1 MKNKILLLNKNKG
14 SSSNY
19 QLQLIKKTL
28 SFDKLDKFEH
38 WMEDKL
44 NGAHE
49 YFLIRALFCENQVCD
64 LILNQDIAKK
74 EIQKN
79 FENTSNI
86 LNKLETK
93 GNFTLVSYFETMH
106 YLQNMLLR
114 DTDMMSMSFP
124 LEVRVPF
131 MDHNLVEFMFGLPEK
146 NKKLTGTPKSLLVDS
161 LKKYLPNSL
170 VFRQKM
176 GFTMPFELWMRDKLK
191 AEIESV
197 LLSPVKQFNDYIS
210 QEAVE
215 NIWNKFLNKKI
226 SWSRP
231 WSLYVLKRW
240 LDKNL
245 K

>member
-1 MKNKILLLNKNKG
+1 
-14 SSSNY
+14 
-19 QLQLIKKTL
+19 
-28 SFDKLDKFEH
+28 
-38 WMEDKL
+38 
-44 NGAHE
+44 
-49 YFLIRALFCENQVCD
+49 
-64 LILNQDIAKK
+64 
-74 EIQKN
+74 
-79 FENTSNI
+79 
-86 LNKLETK
+86 
-93 GNFTLVSYFETMH
+93 
-106 YLQNMLLR
+106 
-114 DTDMMSMSFP
+114 MMSMSFP